1 MEGYYKIPYF
11 TRLLKWENSIMQQS
25 KALPVDDSWR
35 PAIPYFFVWD
45 DDFSLTRHLMKP
57 YSNRKQNKE
66 QQIFNYR

>member
-35 PAIPYFFVWD
+35 PVIPYFFVWE
-45 DDFSLTRHLMKP
+45 SYHISIIWEAR
-57 YSNRKQNKE
+57 
-66 QQIFNYR
+66 